1 MDNTYREYMEF
12 LSLMG
17 GGKRDI
23 AGKYTKHE
31 SAEKVLEKI
40 ITTYKNRTP
49 DENTVFYIAKEEE

>member
-1 MDNTYREYMEF
+1 MWTILTGNIWNFYH
-12 LSLMG
+12 SWG
-17 GGKRDI
+17 GERDI